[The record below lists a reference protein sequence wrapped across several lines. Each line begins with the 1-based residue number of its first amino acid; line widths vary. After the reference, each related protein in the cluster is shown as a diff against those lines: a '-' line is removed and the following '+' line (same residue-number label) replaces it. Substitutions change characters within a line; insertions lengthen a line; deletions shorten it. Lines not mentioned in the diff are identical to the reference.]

1 MESETDRP
9 TVWDIRSN
17 ILSSLDFA
25 ERYAHHKPEHA
36 SDVARFS
43 QELQRLKNELMRSLE
58 KDSVQAPLHDIVTG
72 LTGARA
78 MAAVMAERHPEK
90 CGPLT
95 QFVEGL
101 KYAQA
106 EFIGKVYPEAGHARE
121 DK

>member
-9 TVWDIRSN
+9 TVWDIRSY

-25 ERYAHHKPEHA
+25 ERYAHHKPEHG

-43 QELQRLKNELMRSLE
+43 HELRRLKEELMSSFE
-58 KDSVQAPLHDIVTG
+58 KDSAQAPLHDIVTG

-78 MAAVMAERHPEK
+78 MAEIMAERHPEK
-90 CGPLT
+90 CGPLM

-101 KYAQA
+101 KQTQA
-106 EFIGKVYPEAGHARE
+106 EFIGKVYPEAGNSH
-121 DK
+121 

>member
-1 MESETDRP
+1 MELETDRP
-9 TVWDIRSN
+9 TVWDIRGYL
-17 ILSSLDFA
+17 LSSLDFA

-43 QELQRLKNELMRSLE
+43 QELRRLKNELLSSFE
-58 KDSVQAPLHDIVTG
+58 KDSVQAPLHDIVVG

-78 MAAVMAERHPEK
+78 MAEIMAERHPEK

-101 KYAQA
+101 KHAQA
-106 EFIGKVYPEAGHARE
+106 EFIGKVHLEAGHARE

>member
-1 MESETDRP
+1 MELETDRP
-9 TVWDIRSN
+9 TVWEIRGYL
-17 ILSSLDFA
+17 LSSLDFA

-43 QELQRLKNELMRSLE
+43 QELRRLKEELMSSFE

-78 MAAVMAERHPEK
+78 MAEIMAERHPEK

-101 KYAQA
+101 KHTQA
-106 EFIGKVYPEAGHARE
+106 EFIGKVYPEAGNSH
-121 DK
+121 

>member
-43 QELQRLKNELMRSLE
+43 QELRRLKNELMRSLE

-72 LTGARA
+72 LTVARS
-78 MAAVMAERHPEK
+78 MAEIMAERHPK
-90 CGPLT
+90 KRGPLT

-101 KYAQA
+101 KHTQA
-106 EFIGKVYPEAGHARE
+106 EFIGKVYPEAGNSH
-121 DK
+121 

>member
-9 TVWDIRSN
+9 TVWDIRTY

-25 ERYAHHKPEHA
+25 ERYAHHKPEHG
-36 SDVARFS
+36 SDVVRFS
-43 QELQRLKNELMRSLE
+43 QELRRLKEELMSSFE
-58 KDSVQAPLHDIVTG
+58 KDSVPVPHDIVVG

-78 MAAVMAERHPEK
+78 MAEIMAERHPEK

-101 KYAQA
+101 KHTQA
-106 EFIGKVYPEAGHARE
+106 EFIGKVYPEAGNSH
-121 DK
+121 